1 MYDTI
6 VIGNGPAGISGAI
19 YLKRFNYNVLV
30 IGKDLGALEGNH
42 YIDNYYGLKHIKG
55 SDLIN
60 SGIEQAR
67 DLGIDVLKDEVVAIE
82 YGANGFVVKTI
93 NSTYETKTVFL
104 TAGKPR
110 TKLLIGS
117 LKEYEGKGIS
127 YCAICDGFFFRNK
140 KIGIVG
146 NSYYMKN
153 ELEVLKKFSSD
164 ITVFTNGLD
173 TDVLDTKVVKDKLVT
188 FTGDENKLTGLDTL
202 NAHYDLDACFIAIGS
217 ANATSFAKH
226 LGLQIDEK
234 DNIVVNNFMTN
245 IPGIFAGGDI
255 IGGLAQVSKAVCD
268 GALASLEI
276 KKYLSNLK

>member
-30 IGKDLGALEGNH
+30 IGKDLGALEGDH

-93 NSTYETKTVFL
+93 NSSYETKTVFL

-255 IGGLAQVSKAVCD
+255 IGGLAQVCKAVCD

>member
-93 NSTYETKTVFL
+93 NSSYETKTVFL

>member
-30 IGKDLGALEGNH
+30 IGKDLGALEGDH

-67 DLGIDVLKDEVVAIE
+67 DLGIEVLKDEVVAIE
-82 YGANGFVVKTI
+82 YGAAGFVVKTI
-93 NSTYETKTVFL
+93 NSSYEAKTVFL

-117 LKEYEGKGIS
+117 LKEYEGKGVS

-173 TDVLDTKVVKDKLVT
+173 SDVSDIEVVKDKLVT
-188 FTGDENKLTGLDTL
+188 FTGDGTKLTGLDTI

>member
-30 IGKDLGALEGNH
+30 IGKDLGALEGDH

-188 FTGDENKLTGLDTL
+188 FTGDENKLTGLDTP

>member
-30 IGKDLGALEGNH
+30 IGKDLGALEGDH

-60 SGIEQAR
+60 NGIEQAR

-93 NSTYETKTVFL
+93 NSSYETKTVFL

>member
-30 IGKDLGALEGNH
+30 IGKDLGALEGDH

-93 NSTYETKTVFL
+93 NSSYETKTVFL

-153 ELEVLKKFSSD
+153 ELEVLKKFSND

>member
-30 IGKDLGALEGNH
+30 IGKDLGALEGDH

-93 NSTYETKTVFL
+93 NSSYETKTVFL

-268 GALASLEI
+268 GALASLEM

>member
-93 NSTYETKTVFL
+93 NSSYETKTVFL

-153 ELEVLKKFSSD
+153 ELEVLKKFSND

>member
-30 IGKDLGALEGNH
+30 IGKDLGALEGEH

-82 YGANGFVVKTI
+82 YGTFGFVVKTI
-93 NSTYETKTVFL
+93 NSSYEAKTVFL

-146 NSYYMKN
+146 NSHYMKN
-153 ELEVLKKFSSD
+153 ELDVLKKFSND

-173 TDVLDTKVVKDKLVT
+173 TDVIDTKVVKDKLVT
-188 FTGDENKLTGLDTL
+188 FTGDESRLTGLDTTS
-202 NAHYDLDACFIAIGS
+202 AHYDLDACFIAIGS

-226 LGLQIDEK
+226 LGLQLDEK

-276 KKYLSNLK
+276 KKYLSNTK

>member
-30 IGKDLGALEGNH
+30 IGKDLGALEGDH

-93 NSTYETKTVFL
+93 NSSYETKTVFL

-164 ITVFTNGLD
+164 ITVFTNGSD

>member
-30 IGKDLGALEGNH
+30 IGKDLGALEGDH

-67 DLGIDVLKDEVVAIE
+67 DLGIEVLKDEVVAIE
-82 YGANGFVVKTI
+82 YGAAGFVVKTI
-93 NSTYETKTVFL
+93 NSSYEAKTVFL

-117 LKEYEGKGIS
+117 LKEYEGKGVS

-173 TDVLDTKVVKDKLVT
+173 TDVSDIEVVKDKLVT
-188 FTGDENKLTGLDTL
+188 FTGDGTKLTGLDTI

>member
-30 IGKDLGALEGNH
+30 IGKDLGALEGDH

-268 GALASLEI
+268 GALASLEM

>member
-30 IGKDLGALEGNH
+30 IGKDLGALEGDH

-67 DLGIDVLKDEVVAIE
+67 DLGIEVLKDEVVAIE
-82 YGANGFVVKTI
+82 YGAAGFVVKTI
-93 NSTYETKTVFL
+93 NSSYEAKTVFL

-117 LKEYEGKGIS
+117 LKEYEGKGVS

-140 KIGIVG
+140 KIGIIG
-146 NSYYMKN
+146 NSHYMKN

-164 ITVFTNGLD
+164 ITIFTNGLD
-173 TDVLDTKVVKDKLVT
+173 TDVSDTEVVKDKLVT
-188 FTGDENKLTGLDTL
+188 FTGDGTKLTGLDTV

>member
-30 IGKDLGALEGNH
+30 IGKDLGALEGDH
-42 YIDNYYGLKHIKG
+42 YIDNYYGVKHVKG

-60 SGIEQAR
+60 AGIEQAR

-82 YGANGFVVKTI
+82 YAAQGFTVKTV
-93 NSTYETKTVFL
+93 NASYETKTVFL

-110 TKLLIGS
+110 TKLLIKN

-146 NSYYMKN
+146 NSHYMKS
-153 ELEVLKKFSSD
+153 ELDVLKKFSND

-173 TDVLDTKVVKDKLVT
+173 TDVSETKVVKNKLVS
-188 FTGDENKLTGLDTL
+188 FTGDENKLTGLDTT
-202 NAHYDLDACFIAIGS
+202 NNHYDLDACFIAIGS

-234 DNIVVNNFMTN
+234 DNIVVKDFMTN
-245 IPGIFAGGDI
+245 IPGFFAGGDI

-276 KKYLSNLK
+276 KKYLTNLK

>member
-30 IGKDLGALEGNH
+30 IGKDLGALEGDH

-93 NSTYETKTVFL
+93 NSSYETKTVFL

-153 ELEVLKKFSSD
+153 ELEVLKKFSND

-268 GALASLEI
+268 GALASLEM

>member
-30 IGKDLGALEGNH
+30 IGKDLGALEGDH

-67 DLGIDVLKDEVVAIE
+67 DLGIEVLKDEVVAIE
-82 YGANGFVVKTI
+82 YGAAGFVVKTI
-93 NSTYETKTVFL
+93 NSSYEAKTVFL

-117 LKEYEGKGIS
+117 LKEYEGKGVS

-146 NSYYMKN
+146 NSHYMKN

-164 ITVFTNGLD
+164 ITIFTNGLD
-173 TDVLDTKVVKDKLVT
+173 TDVSDTEVVKDKLVT
-188 FTGDENKLTGLDTL
+188 FTGDGTKLTGLDTV

>member
-30 IGKDLGALEGNH
+30 IGKDLGALEGDH

-153 ELEVLKKFSSD
+153 ELEVLKKFSND

-188 FTGDENKLTGLDTL
+188 FTGDENKLTGLDTP

-268 GALASLEI
+268 GALASLEM

>member
-30 IGKDLGALEGNH
+30 IGKDLGALEGDH

-93 NSTYETKTVFL
+93 NSSYETKTVFL

>member
-30 IGKDLGALEGNH
+30 IGKDLGALEGDH

-153 ELEVLKKFSSD
+153 ELEVLKKFSND

>member
-30 IGKDLGALEGNH
+30 IGKDLGALEGDH

-67 DLGIDVLKDEVVAIE
+67 DLGIEVLKDEVVAIE
-82 YGANGFVVKTI
+82 YGAAGFVVKTI
-93 NSTYETKTVFL
+93 NSSYEAKTVFL

-117 LKEYEGKGIS
+117 LKEYEGKGVS

-146 NSYYMKN
+146 NSHYMKN

-164 ITVFTNGLD
+164 ITIFTNGLD
-173 TDVLDTKVVKDKLVT
+173 TDVSDTEVVKDKLVT
-188 FTGDENKLTGLDTL
+188 FTGDGTKLTGLDTI